1 MLELRQRFGAS
12 LNLRA
17 SYTWSHATGTNTGPV
32 VDGLFSLLS
41 NPVDIATDKG
51 DLATDQRHRGVIN
64 WTWQPRFLHSDSWLA
79 RYVVNGWQLSGIGT
93 LSSGLRYTP
102 TVIVTGNQFSSS
114 TMLYFTTLNGSGGW
128 SRVPFQKV
136 NSLSSDT
143 QRNLDAR
150 ITRSIPIR
158 GGLRCLVGFE
168 AYNVFNSQPS
178 TGINTVAY
186 ITSTTTSNNGAYTS
200 SLRPVAGVGQGN
212 SSTYSQTGTSSRS
225 AQLIVRL
232 QF

>member
-1 MLELRQRFGAS
+1 
-12 LNLRA
+12 
-17 SYTWSHATGTNTGPV
+17 
-32 VDGLFSLLS
+32 
-41 NPVDIATDKG
+41 
-51 DLATDQRHRGVIN
+51 
-64 WTWQPRFLHSDSWLA
+64 
-79 RYVVNGWQLSGIGT
+79 LSGIGT
-93 LSSGLRYTP
+93 LSSGLRDTP

-114 TMLYFTTLNGSGGW
+114 TLLYFTTLNGSGGW
-128 SRVPFQKV
+128 SRVPFQNV

-143 QRNLDAR
+143 RRNLDAR

-158 GGLRCLVGFE
+158 EGLRCVVGFE
-168 AYNVFNSQPS
+168 AYNVFNSQPV

-186 ITSTTTSNNGAYTS
+186 ITSTTTSSNGAYTS
-200 SLRPVAGVGQGN
+200 SLRPVTGVGQGN